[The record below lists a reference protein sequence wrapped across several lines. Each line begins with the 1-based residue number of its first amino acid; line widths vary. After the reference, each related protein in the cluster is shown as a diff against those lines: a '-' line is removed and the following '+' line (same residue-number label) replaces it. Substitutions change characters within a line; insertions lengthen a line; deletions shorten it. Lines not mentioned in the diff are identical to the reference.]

1 MERSEEAKFDLTK
14 LQEADV
20 EKHFI
25 LTPEERSRANSASWF
40 SHSLRSATRSWR
52 TGTRWTLS

>member
-1 MERSEEAKFDLTK
+1 MHHKYHRKGERQMEKPKVDLTK

-25 LTPEERSRANSASWF
+25 LTPEEKAES
-40 SHSLRSATRSWR
+40 
-52 TGTRWTLS
+52 